1 MSTQWGF
8 FRHFSLLVPASLR
21 SAGNQFITSEAK
33 CLLTCHVCVMLLVS
47 VSNFLHHH
55 DDIVCKQA
63 PRFTPF
69 IFSQFYLPES
79 VTTTGPNQLHY
90 IVTNNTSLIAEV
102 VFRLRY

>member
-1 MSTQWGF
+1 
-8 FRHFSLLVPASLR
+8 
-21 SAGNQFITSEAK
+21 
-33 CLLTCHVCVMLLVS
+33 MLLVS

-69 IFSQFYLPES
+69 IFSQFYLPDS

-90 IVTNNTSLIAEV
+90 IVTNNISLIAEV
-102 VFRLRY
+102 VFRLKILVLHLCCLFARLGNIGAKFQIGSILDSSKISSAGGRARSVV